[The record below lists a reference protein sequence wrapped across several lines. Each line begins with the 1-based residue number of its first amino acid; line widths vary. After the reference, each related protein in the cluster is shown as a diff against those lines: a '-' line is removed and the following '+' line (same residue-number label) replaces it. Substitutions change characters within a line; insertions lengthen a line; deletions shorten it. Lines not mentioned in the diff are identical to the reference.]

1 MTAVHEADHK
11 SIIPADL
18 FGSGTV
24 PLLEQVTSQLR
35 STLLGPKATAKPPG
49 KGTHAFTIMARILE
63 DPMFSELDEPKDTVL
78 FKFDQVLKSL
88 GAPLLKHVNE
98 WTLDTSD
105 PKEVERKIEELQWVN
120 AIIYTIP
127 GWKKDKPFNA
137 DFFTSVCYF
146 LTNFPCLIYD

>member
-35 STLLGPKATAKPPG
+35 LTLLGTKPPG

-63 DPMFSELDEPKDTVL
+63 DPKFSELDEKESRL
-78 FKFDQVLKSL
+78 FDQVVKSL
-88 GAPLLKHVNE
+88 GEPLLKHVNE

-137 DFFTSVCYF
+137 DFSTSVCYF
-146 LTNFPCLIYD
+146 LTNLPCLIYD